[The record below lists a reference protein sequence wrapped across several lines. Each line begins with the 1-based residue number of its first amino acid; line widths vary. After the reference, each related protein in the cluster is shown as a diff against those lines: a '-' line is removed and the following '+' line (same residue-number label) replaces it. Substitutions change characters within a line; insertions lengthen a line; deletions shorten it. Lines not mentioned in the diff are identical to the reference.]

1 VELMGV
7 SLRAEC
13 NKIRESGFRLEAIMS
28 CMNAA
33 QSTLLERFHDVDD
46 TRWAIA
52 TASLVQRATTLAP
65 TMFLAKVWLGGDV
78 FGV

>member
-1 VELMGV
+1 MG
-7 SLRAEC
+7 
-13 NKIRESGFRLEAIMS
+13 

-33 QSTLLERFHDVDD
+33 QFARLERFHDVND
-46 TRWAIA
+46 TRWAIV

-78 FGV
+78 FEV